1 MLNEKNK
8 TSVNN
13 GIAPTIMITAL
24 IISVS
29 MMAMADIKQC
39 ENQKAIIKNQQTI
52 ISEISK
58 IENENVCNT
67 NEFVKEVPIAKT
79 CIVEIPEPEQEI
91 EIQLEVPDCDT
102 SFKAYMDYNCITD
115 DTTAQWELQQ
125 IAYTDEYGLRKIGT
139 DYCVAVGS
147 YYSETVGER
156 FKITLDNDSEFTVII
171 SDLKKDEHT
180 DSSNR
185 YSPVYD
191 ENGEFYSANVLEFI
205 VDTDQ
210 LHSMVTTLGTVSY
223 YNEFEGNIVSIEK
236 IN

>member
-13 GIAPTIMITAL
+13 GIVPIITITAL
-24 IISVS
+24 IISIC
-29 MMAMADIKQC
+29 MIADIKQC
-39 ENQKAIIKNQQTI
+39 ENQKVIIKNQQTI

-67 NEFVKEVPIAKT
+67 NEFVKEVSIAKT
-79 CIVEIPEPEQEI
+79 CLTEIPEPEQEI
-91 EIQLEVPDCDT
+91 EIHLEVPDCDT

-125 IAYTDEYGLRKIGT
+125 IAYTDEYGLRKIGN
-139 DYCVAVGS
+139 DYCVAIGS

-156 FKITLDNDSEFTVII
+156 FKITLDNDSEFTII
-171 SDLKKDEHT
+171 VSDLKKDEHT

>member
-29 MMAMADIKQC
+29 MMADIKQC

-79 CIVEIPEPEQEI
+79 CIVEIPKSEQEV
-91 EIQLEVPDCDT
+91 EIKLEVPDCDT
-102 SFKAYMDYNCITD
+102 SFKAYMDYTCITD
-115 DTTAQWELQQ
+115 DTTKQWELQQ
-125 IAYTDEYGLRKIGT
+125 TAYTDKYGLRKIGA

-156 FKITLDNDSEFTVII
+156 FKITLDSNNEFTVII

-191 ENGEFYSANVLEFI
+191 ENGDFYSANIIEFI
-205 VDTDQ
+205 VDVEQ

-223 YNEFEGNIVSIEK
+223 YDEFEGNIVSIEK

>member
-1 MLNEKNK
+1 MNNEINK
-8 TSVNN
+8 TSIN
-13 GIAPTIMITAL
+13 GIIPTLLAVILVFDTFLA
-24 IISVS
+24 
-29 MMAMADIKQC
+29 ADIKQC
-39 ENQKAIIKNQQTI
+39 ENQEIIIENQQTI
-52 ISEISK
+52 ISEISEIK
-58 IENENVCNT
+58 TKNESINNT
-67 NEFVKEVPIAKT
+67 NEPDFETPVAKT
-79 CIVEIPEPEQEI
+79 CLVEIVEQ
-91 EIQLEVPDCDT
+91 EIQLEIPDCDT
-102 SFKAYMDYNCITD
+102 SFKAYMDYSCITD
-115 DTTAQWELQQ
+115 DTTMQWELQQ
-125 IAYTDEYGLRKIGT
+125 KAYTNEYGLRKIGT

-156 FKITLDNDSEFTVII
+156 FKITLDNDNEFTVII

-223 YNEFEGNIVSIEK
+223 YDEFKGNIVSIEK
-236 IN
+236 I

>member
-1 MLNEKNK
+1 MYNEINK
-8 TSVNN
+8 TSIN
-13 GIAPTIMITAL
+13 GIISTLLAVILVFSSFLTAE
-24 IISVS
+24 
-29 MMAMADIKQC
+29 IKQC
-39 ENQKAIIKNQQTI
+39 ENQEIIIENQQTI
-52 ISEISK
+52 ISEISEIK
-58 IENENVCNT
+58 TKNESINDA
-67 NEFVKEVPIAKT
+67 NEPDFETPVAKT
-79 CIVEIPEPEQEI
+79 CLVEIVEQ
-91 EIQLEVPDCDT
+91 EIQLEIPDCDT
-102 SFKAYMDYNCITD
+102 SFKSYMDYSCITD
-115 DTTAQWELQQ
+115 DTTMQWELQQ
-125 IAYTDEYGLRKIGT
+125 KAYTNEYGLRKIGT

-147 YYSETVGER
+147 YYSETIGER
-156 FKITLDNDSEFTVII
+156 FKITLDNDNEFTVII

-236 IN
+236 I

>member
-1 MLNEKNK
+1 MYNEINK
-8 TSVNN
+8 TSVN
-13 GIAPTIMITAL
+13 GIIPTILAAIL
-24 IISVS
+24 IFGTFL
-29 MMAMADIKQC
+29 AADIKQC
-39 ENQKAIIKNQQTI
+39 ENQEIIIENQQII
-52 ISEISK
+52 ISEISEIK
-58 IENENVCNT
+58 TKNESIGNT
-67 NEFVKEVPIAKT
+67 NEPDLETPVAKT
-79 CIVEIPEPEQEI
+79 CLVEIVEQ
-91 EIQLEVPDCDT
+91 EIQLEIPDCDT
-102 SFKAYMDYNCITD
+102 SFKAYMDYSCITD
-115 DTTAQWELQQ
+115 DTTMQWELQQ
-125 IAYTDEYGLRKIGT
+125 KAYTNEYGLRKIGT

-156 FKITLDNDSEFTVII
+156 FKITLENDNEFTVII

-223 YNEFEGNIVSIEK
+223 YDEFEGNIVSIEK
-236 IN
+236 I